1 MADRAAIEGSGVATE
16 GGIEMQEREPSG
28 WAIGWITFAAFMM
41 IMIGAFHVI
50 AGLVAI
56 IDDNFYVVG
65 KAYVF
70 QFDTTTWG
78 WIHLLLGIVVGLAG
92 VSLFSGAI
100 WARTVGVIMAL
111 ISAIAAFA
119 WLPYYP
125 VWGIII
131 LAMAVTV
138 VWALTAHGRDIE
150 A

>member
-1 MADRAAIEGSGVATE
+1 
-16 GGIEMQEREPSG
+16 MQQREPSG

-41 IMIGAFHVI
+41 IIIGAFHVI

-56 IDDNFYVVG
+56 LDDNFYVVG
-65 KAYVF
+65 KEYVLR
-70 QFDTTTWG
+70 FDTTTWG
-78 WIHLLLGIVVGLAG
+78 WIHLVLGIVVGLAG
-92 VSLFSGAI
+92 ISLFSGAI
-100 WARTVGVIMAL
+100 WARTVGVILAL

-131 LAMAVTV
+131 LAMAVSV

>member
-1 MADRAAIEGSGVATE
+1 MATE
-16 GGIEMQEREPSG
+16 GGTGMQEREPSG

-65 KAYVF
+65 REYVF
-70 QFDTTTWG
+70 KFDATTWG
-78 WIHLLLGIVVGLAG
+78 WIHLLLGILVGLAG
-92 VSLFSGAI
+92 ISLFSGAI
-100 WARTVGVIMAL
+100 WARTVGVILAL

-131 LAMAVTV
+131 LAMAVSV

-150 A
+150 G

>member
-1 MADRAAIEGSGVATE
+1 MATE

-92 VSLFSGAI
+92 ISLFSGAI
-100 WARTVGVIMAL
+100 WARTVGVILAL

-131 LAMAVTV
+131 IAMAVAV
-138 VWALTAHGRDIE
+138 MWALTAHGRDLQ